1 MLLLFIEL
9 LLCISQDSGPS
20 GNIFHLSLCLEST
33 TAIFL
38 LITTSMDSSFRTTLI
53 FIFPLCLSIQLFSFS
68 LNLGVLAV
76 WAFLC
81 CLLSLFFILSIP
93 HLLLPRSRCLFLNL
107 FFIFFSQSSSF
118 SCFIIQALASEK
130 GTLACGRGNHICP
143 EPYI

>member
-1 MLLLFIEL
+1 MLLLYIEL

-33 TAIFL
+33 TAVFL
-38 LITTSMDSSFRTTLI
+38 LITTSMDSSFRTTLV
-53 FIFPLCLSIQLFSFS
+53 FIFPLCLSIQLYFFSS

-93 HLLLPRSRCLFLNL
+93 HLLLPRSRCLFFIYFL
-107 FFIFFSQSSSF
+107 FF
-118 SCFIIQALASEK
+118 
-130 GTLACGRGNHICP
+130 
-143 EPYI
+143 

>member
-53 FIFPLCLSIQLFSFS
+53 FIFPLCLSIQLFFFS

-81 CLLSLFFILSIP
+81 CLISLFFILSIP

-107 FFIFFSQSSSF
+107 FFIFF
-118 SCFIIQALASEK
+118 
-130 GTLACGRGNHICP
+130 
-143 EPYI
+143 

>member
-53 FIFPLCLSIQLFSFS
+53 FIFPLFFFFKSWCS
-68 LNLGVLAV
+68 
-76 WAFLC
+76 C
-81 CLLSLFFILSIP
+81 CLGILVLFTFP
-93 HLLLPRSRCLFLNL
+93 LLY
-107 FFIFFSQSSSF
+107 SQYSSSVV
-118 SCFIIQALASEK
+118 A
-130 GTLACGRGNHICP
+130 
-143 EPYI
+143 

>member
-38 LITTSMDSSFRTTLI
+38 LITTSMDSSFRTTLVFFPSLSFNTTI
-53 FIFPLCLSIQLFSFS
+53 FFS

>member
-53 FIFPLCLSIQLFSFS
+53 FIFLLCLSIQLFFFFFKSWCS
-68 LNLGVLAV
+68 
-76 WAFLC
+76 C
-81 CLLSLFFILSIP
+81 CLGILVLFTFP
-93 HLLLPRSRCLFLNL
+93 LLY
-107 FFIFFSQSSSF
+107 SQYSSSVV
-118 SCFIIQALASEK
+118 A
-130 GTLACGRGNHICP
+130 
-143 EPYI
+143 